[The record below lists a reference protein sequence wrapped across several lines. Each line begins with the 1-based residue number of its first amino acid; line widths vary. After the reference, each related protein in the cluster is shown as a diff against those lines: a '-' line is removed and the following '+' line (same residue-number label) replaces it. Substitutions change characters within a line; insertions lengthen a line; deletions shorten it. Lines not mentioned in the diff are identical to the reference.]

1 MCPSGT
7 TVDARSAAERH
18 RVANTFSQSHLLQM
32 ADAGIIEH
40 DPGHGQVTTMPRLE
54 AFESHLETDGDQ
66 ERTVSSWL

>member
-1 MCPSGT
+1 
-7 TVDARSAAERH
+7 
-18 RVANTFSQSHLLQM
+18 M